1 MLSTIAAMLQ
11 AHTEVKATKMIAS
24 KQVAMLGIISSMGQ
38 NHFTDGVGRSELTGS
53 HPVLFV
59 LILPPVMSGLFISW
73 FSVIRRSSRGLC

>member
-1 MLSTIAAMLQ
+1 MLQ

-53 HPVLFV
+53 HPV
-59 LILPPVMSGLFISW
+59 ISLC
-73 FSVIRRSSRGLC
+73 SHSPSSHEWPLHLLVQCHSEEQ